1 MIYRKRGILI
11 MTSFEK
17 EIQKRLKIT
26 IWGTVLT
33 MVAVAL
39 AFTIRL
45 SIGGYSLEV
54 SIDHL
59 FVMLGIFAGIVV
71 AALIKITRF
80 RNALKNKNKLEEL
93 YIKETDE
100 RNRIIILKTCRACI
114 TITLTFLG
122 IGAII
127 ASLFNEIVF
136 FTLGIVLILILIL
149 YLTLR
154 VYYTNR

>member
-1 MIYRKRGILI
+1 

>member
-1 MIYRKRGILI
+1 

-17 EIQKRLKIT
+17 EIRKRLNII
-26 IWGTVLT
+26 IWGAVSAII
-33 MVAVAL
+33 AVAL

-45 SIGGYSLEV
+45 NIGDYSLRV
-54 SIDHL
+54 SNNSL

-71 AALIKITRF
+71 TALIKITRF
-80 RNALKNKNKLEEL
+80 RNALKNKDNLEEL

-100 RNRIIILKTCRACI
+100 RNRIIILKTCKACI

-127 ASLFNEIVF
+127 ASMFNEIVF
-136 FTLGIVLILILIL
+136 FTLGIVLVLVSIL
-149 YLTLR
+149 YLVLR
-154 VYYTNR
+154 VYFTNR